1 MNKQVQWQ
9 NLNKHLTNFP
19 AFVFY
24 FPTHT
29 PFLLISPSAYFPF
42 SSLLTT
48 LISFICSFPPTFLHI
63 DWMHTSTSSR
73 HNALV
78 WPVPGLCAC
87 VCVCVLSVY
96 FVGTANWSNTA
107 TMWHAMPANLMLST
121 QAVSPTGFGN
131 NLRWGT
137 RCSEMFYLIC
147 VCSVSMEATHSS
159 NKIQPV
165 CQHCILKVFVSTCPG
180 TGFVYAYTN
189 CLGWFCKRYTKMYVL
204 NCFLL
209 SGNSQTCVLMHPT
222 ATKRRWRFIL

>member
-1 MNKQVQWQ
+1 M
-9 NLNKHLTNFP
+9 
-19 AFVFY
+19 Y
-24 FPTHT
+24 S
-29 PFLLISPSAYFPF
+29 I
-42 SSLLTT
+42 
-48 LISFICSFPPTFLHI
+48 FPPTRLFSLFPHLLIFPFHLYWPHWFLLSVHFLLLSFTLI
-63 DWMHTSTSSR
+63 ECTHLQAAGTMLWSDPS
-73 HNALV
+73 L
-78 WPVPGLCAC
+78 AC
-87 VCVCVLSVY
+87 VHVCVLSVY

-147 VCSVSMEATHSS
+147 VCSVSMEATNSS

-189 CLGWFCKRYTKMYVL
+189 CLGWFCRRYTKMYVL